1 MNTMN
6 ENLPV
11 ISQKAHQEWLEKTVL
26 VQSCSRDYE
35 GEFDLA
41 KREIDIPVFGHTTI
55 HKTTFKERE
64 FEPAPIEFRRGS
76 TIRVTLDKGR
86 YNNIGRLKI
95 NDIVERLSNNDSAER
110 ARITT
115 DWAIDAD
122 EELAVACA
130 RLPKERHIDVAARGL
145 ATVNNTNILKF
156 VDLLK
161 NEVVTNN
168 MAYEDFEL
176 FTSNKFTSICRDAK
190 IQLMSNQSGE
200 TFEKGY
206 KGTIDGL
213 TLKEVNCAAL
223 ATRNA
228 TSADVECEYAI
239 FKAKDGIQYV
249 VPYKDTV
256 SYEIPANVVLGGGTG
271 YQMIEYYDFFTLQ
284 PKRLF
289 VVDIKYTASAQFPT
303 YGTTGNAKVRNREN
317 LIATF
322 GMNK

>member
-1 MNTMN
+1 MNTLN

-64 FEPAPIEFRRGS
+64 LTPAPVEFRRGS

-95 NDIVERLSNNDSAER
+95 DDIVERLSTDDSAER

-130 RLPKERHIDVAARGL
+130 RLPKERHIDVSARGL
-145 ATVNNTNILKF
+145 SDVKKTDMTLFVDILK
-156 VDLLK
+156 D
-161 NEVVTNN
+161 EVIVNN

-176 FTSNKFTSICRDAK
+176 FVSNKFTSLCREACLFMGLQGTDDV
-190 IQLMSNQSGE
+190 
-200 TFEKGY
+200 FRKGY
-206 KGTIDGL
+206 KGTVDGL
-213 TLKEVNCAAL
+213 VIKEFNCPAL
-223 ATRNA
+223 TTRNA
-228 TSADVECEYAI
+228 TSADVEAEYAI

-249 VPYKDTV
+249 VPYKDTI
-256 SYEIPANVVLGGGTG
+256 SYEISAGTVLGGGTG

-284 PKRLF
+284 PKRLYI
-289 VVDIKYTASAQFPT
+289 VDIKYKDTAQFPT
-303 YGTTGNAKVRNREN
+303 YGTNGNAKVRNKEN
-317 LIATF
+317 LTASF
-322 GMNK
+322 GMVK